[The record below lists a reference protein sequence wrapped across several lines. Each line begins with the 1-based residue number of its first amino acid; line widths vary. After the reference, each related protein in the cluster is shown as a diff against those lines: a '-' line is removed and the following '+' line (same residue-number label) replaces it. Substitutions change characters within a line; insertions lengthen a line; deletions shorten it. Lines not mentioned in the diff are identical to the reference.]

1 MRLTAIEIH
10 NFRQYESL
18 SFSFPKNSA
27 YDLHVI
33 IADNGVGKTNILNA
47 ITWCLYEKETH
58 LGNES
63 KALPRLNL
71 NAKLKAAE
79 ESIKKIEVSVK
90 IHAEEDGCTMI
101 FSRTMN
107 VNVENDFESKSTFT
121 ILVNEGEGD
130 EIKSGDDAI
139 EFVDRY
145 MPKKIQQFFYF
156 DGEQLDSY
164 FISDDSSK
172 IQETIHSISQVDVVT
187 RVKDRLKDVIYA
199 YKLDAG
205 KKAPQIKA
213 HNDEIHD
220 IEERIKSLETDLKIL
235 KEQIVESKR
244 IIKENSEK
252 LSGQEN
258 VPELEQKYQNLQ
270 VKKEKLEENVKK
282 KYISLYGF
290 IKKAKIALSMYE
302 SASAT
307 LKIIEEKESENAL
320 PPNIDKKLLQNILVQ
335 HKEKCIIC
343 GQDLDESAKTYIQS
357 LIDQIQVS
365 SETSNILM
373 RIKSELERLVSTA
386 KSYKSQKEEILNAL
400 KEAKLELKNCEEE
413 LEKVDSELRRFS
425 DKEQVIKWHTERK
438 VHTELLEKNK
448 NTAAIYEF
456 QLKEANEDLEKA
468 NAKLEKALEKQKECK
483 RLNSLIDFAVKSKD
497 IVFTIEQEM
506 MNEVR
511 AKMEARTMEYFLDLI
526 WKKGIYDHI
535 VLDEKYQ
542 LDLIHRDGY
551 PCVGS
556 CSAAERSL
564 LALAF
569 TLALHEVS
577 GFNSLLF
584 IDTPVARVSGEN
596 RHNFANVLKEVS
608 KGKQL
613 ILAFTPDE
621 YSESIQEIFKPIAST
636 TAHLKMKET
645 NDITVFE

>member
-1 MRLTAIEIH
+1 MR
-10 NFRQYESL
+10 
-18 SFSFPKNSA
+18 P
-27 YDLHVI
+27 
-33 IADNGVGKTNILNA
+33 
-47 ITWCLYEKETH
+47 LY
-58 LGNES
+58 
-63 KALPRLNL
+63 
-71 NAKLKAAE
+71 
-79 ESIKKIEVSVK
+79 
-90 IHAEEDGCTMI
+90 
-101 FSRTMN
+101 
-107 VNVENDFESKSTFT
+107 
-121 ILVNEGEGD
+121 
-130 EIKSGDDAI
+130 
-139 EFVDRY
+139 
-145 MPKKIQQFFYF
+145 
-156 DGEQLDSY
+156 
-164 FISDDSSK
+164 
-172 IQETIHSISQVDVVT
+172 
-187 RVKDRLKDVIYA
+187 
-199 YKLDAG
+199 
-205 KKAPQIKA
+205 
-213 HNDEIHD
+213 
-220 IEERIKSLETDLKIL
+220 
-235 KEQIVESKR
+235 
-244 IIKENSEK
+244 
-252 LSGQEN
+252 
-258 VPELEQKYQNLQ
+258 
-270 VKKEKLEENVKK
+270 
-282 KYISLYGF
+282 
-290 IKKAKIALSMYE
+290 
-302 SASAT
+302 
-307 LKIIEEKESENAL
+307 
-320 PPNIDKKLLQNILVQ
+320 
-335 HKEKCIIC
+335 
-343 GQDLDESAKTYIQS
+343 
-357 LIDQIQVS
+357 
-365 SETSNILM
+365 
-373 RIKSELERLVSTA
+373 
-386 KSYKSQKEEILNAL
+386 
-400 KEAKLELKNCEEE
+400 
-413 LEKVDSELRRFS
+413 
-425 DKEQVIKWHTERK
+425 
-438 VHTELLEKNK
+438 
-448 NTAAIYEF
+448 TAAIYEF